1 MRTTPRPDRSGTN
14 PDRSHKSLK
23 VAGIAATALLLA
35 AVAAC
40 GGDDASDSDT
50 STSSS
55 SSDAPSAEFPGE
67 AAAGEPVRIGLINN
81 EGGQA
86 ISQPEN
92 REAAEAAAKY
102 ANENLGGIA
111 GRPIELVIC
120 KNAEEPTSARNCGNQ
135 MVEQNVS
142 AVVVTTTGLG
152 SIIAPIVTGAG
163 IPYVTALGGSQEEI
177 TSDNSFVLTAGSNTS
192 QAMANYAKEQGW
204 KTVVAYTIDSPAAT
218 GSLENMGAPRF
229 RNAGIDFEIIRIPFG
244 SPDATPQVSAGLDND
259 PDGVLVYGESTVC
272 TSVLKALNTLGS
284 TAQAISP
291 QTCAAPEV
299 VEAVGNGGVEDM
311 KIFSSADT
319 VSDNPE
325 SVLFRAVMEKYTPE
339 TPTQG
344 FAVAGYQ
351 GVLGLV
357 RATAELTGDVTP
369 TTVGD
374 AIRAAQAVE
383 LPAGD
388 GITFTCDGSAVPD
401 LKSLCGNT
409 MIVLTMKDGALSDPT
424 KVSVLAE

>member
-1 MRTTPRPDRSGTN
+1 M
-14 PDRSHKSLK
+14 
-23 VAGIAATALLLA
+23 AATVLLLA
-35 AVAAC
+35 TAAAC
-40 GGDDASDSDT
+40 SAEDSDSATEAGASQDT
-50 STSSS
+50 
-55 SSDAPSAEFPGE
+55 PSAEFPGE
-67 AAAGEPVRIGLINN
+67 AAAGEAVRIGLINN

-120 KNAEEPTSARNCGNQ
+120 KNAEEPTSARDCGNQ

-152 SIIAPIVTGAG
+152 SIIAPIVTAAG
-163 IPYVTALGGSQEEI
+163 IPYVTALGGSREEI
-177 TSDNSFVLTAGSNTS
+177 TSENSFVLTAGSNTS
-192 QAMANYAKEQGW
+192 QAMANFAKEQGW
-204 KTVVAYTIDSPAAT
+204 KTAVAYTIDSPAAT

-229 RNAGIDFEIIRIPFG
+229 RDAGIDFDIIRIPFG
-244 SPDATPQVSAGLDND
+244 APDATPQVSAGLDKN

-272 TSVLKALNTLGS
+272 TSVLKSLNTLGS
-284 TAQAISP
+284 SAQVISP
-291 QTCAAPEV
+291 QTCVAPEV
-299 VEAVGNGGVEDM
+299 VSAVGNSGVEGI
-311 KIFSSADT
+311 KVFSSADT
-319 VSDNPE
+319 VSDNSE
-325 SVLFRAVMEKYTPE
+325 SVLYRAVMEKYTPD

-357 RATAELTGDVTP
+357 RATADLSGEVTP
-369 TTVGD
+369 TSIGD
-374 AIRAAQAVE
+374 AIRAAKEVE

-388 GITFTCDGSAVPD
+388 GITFTCDGTAVPD
-401 LKSLCGNT
+401 LSSLCGST
-409 MIVLTMKDGALSDPT
+409 MIVLTMQDGELAEPS
-424 KVSVLAE
+424 KVSVLPE

>member
-1 MRTTPRPDRSGTN
+1 MRTPSRRRRSGTGSS
-14 PDRSHKSLK
+14 PSHVSRT
-23 VAGIAATALLLA
+23 AAYIAAAGVLFAT
-35 AVAAC
+35 VTAC
-40 GGDDASDSDT
+40 GADDSADAGATGSNADT
-50 STSSS
+50 
-55 SSDAPSAEFPGE
+55 PSAEFPGE
-67 AAAGEPVRIGLINN
+67 AATGEPVRIGLINN

-92 REAAEAAAKY
+92 REAAEAAAQY

-120 KNAEEPTSARNCGNQ
+120 KNAEEPTSARDCGNQ
-135 MVEQNVS
+135 MVEQNVA

-152 SIIAPIVTGAG
+152 SIIAPIVTAAG
-163 IPYVTALGGSQEEI
+163 IPYVTALGGSQAEI

-192 QAMANYAKEQGW
+192 QAMANYAAEQGW

-229 RNAGIDFEIIRIPFG
+229 RSAGIDFEIIRIPFG
-244 SPDATPQVSAGLDND
+244 APDATPQVSAGLDKD

-284 TAQAISP
+284 SAQAISP

-299 VEAVGNGGVEDM
+299 VDAVGTAGVENM

-319 VSDNPE
+319 VSDDPE
-325 SVLFRAVMEKYTPE
+325 SVLFRAVMDKYTPD

-351 GVLGLV
+351 GVIGLV
-357 RATAELTGDVTP
+357 RATADLTGEVTP
-369 TTVGD
+369 ATIGD
-374 AIRAAQAVE
+374 AIRGATDVV

-388 GITFTCDGSAVPD
+388 GITFTCDGTAVPE
-401 LKSLCGNT
+401 LKSVCGDT
-409 MIVLTMKDGALSDPT
+409 MIVLTMTDGELSDPT
-424 KVSVLAE
+424 KVSVKPN